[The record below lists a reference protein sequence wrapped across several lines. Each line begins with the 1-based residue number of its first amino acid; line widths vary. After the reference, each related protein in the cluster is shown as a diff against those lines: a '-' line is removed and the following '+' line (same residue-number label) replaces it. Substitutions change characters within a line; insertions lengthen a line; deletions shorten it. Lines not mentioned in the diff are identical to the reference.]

1 MAGEHQ
7 LAQRVL
13 DEALKSARAENEM
26 AEDIFAR
33 ALMYRLVEYYQTQ
46 RSPDD
51 IISELEQHIR
61 TIEDGG
67 ESVITRGC

>member
-13 DEALKSARAENEM
+13 DEALKSARADGGM
-26 AEDIFAR
+26 SEDTFTR
-33 ALMYRLVEYYQTQ
+33 ALMYTLVEYYQGQ

-51 IISELEQHIR
+51 IISELDQHIR

-67 ESVITRGC
+67 EPVITRGC